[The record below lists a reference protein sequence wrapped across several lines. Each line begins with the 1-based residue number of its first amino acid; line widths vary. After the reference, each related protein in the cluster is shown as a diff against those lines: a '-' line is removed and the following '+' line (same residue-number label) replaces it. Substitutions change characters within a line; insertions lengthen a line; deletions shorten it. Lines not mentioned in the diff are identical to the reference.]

1 MNNKN
6 KTIGII
12 GAMKIEVEK
21 LKEVITVEKIEEI
34 SGIEFAVGTVYGKN
48 VIIAVSGVG
57 KVNAA
62 VCTQTMILKYNPYA
76 IINIGVAGGDDRAVS
91 KGDVVIG
98 ESLIQHDFDTSPVG
112 DPKCFISGIDL
123 VNIPCDEEI
132 ADFIFNSANAIEG
145 INVYKGVIAT
155 GDKFMNDANEVYGIA
170 DGFKALA
177 FDMESASIGQ
187 VCHINKVKLGIIRSI
202 SDSGSGDSAEEY
214 FEFVEKSANISIKVV
229 CEYLKNTN

>member
-1 MNNKN
+1 MDN

-21 LKEVITVEKIEEI
+21 LKELITVEKIEKI
-34 SGIEFAVGTVYGKN
+34 SAIEFTIGTIYGKN
-48 VIIAVSGVG
+48 IIIAECGIG

-76 IINIGVAGGDDRAVS
+76 IINIGVAGGDDRAVN

-123 VNIPCDEEI
+123 VNIPCDKKI
-132 ADFIFNSANAIEG
+132 ADFIFSSANAIEN

-155 GDKFMNDANEVYGIA
+155 GDRFMNDANEVYDIA

-187 VCHINKVKLGIIRSI
+187 VCYINKVKLGIIRSI
-202 SDSGSGDSAEEY
+202 SDSGTGDSAEEY
-214 FEFVEKSANISIKVV
+214 FEFVEKSANVAIKVV
-229 CEYLKNTN
+229 CEYLKS